1 MRRINTKEITN
12 AIKEL
17 CIEANCNL
25 PQDLKECIEKC
36 AARESNPRAK
46 QIFSQMQQNYTVAQS
61 EQIPICQD
69 TGMAVVFIKIGQEV
83 FLEGELLYDA
93 VQEGVRQGYMQGFL
107 RKSVVADPL
116 RRVNTND
123 NTPAILYTEIVAG
136 DRVEIEL
143 CPKGFGSENMSA
155 ICMMTPSMGKEDIV
169 EFVVDTVRKA
179 GGNPCPPTVVGVGIG
194 GTFEYAA
201 YLSKKAL
208 LRKMDESAQD
218 PFYAAMEEE
227 ILQKINEL
235 DIGPQGFGGD
245 ISALSVHIEKS
256 ATHIAG
262 LPVAVN
268 IGCHVTR
275 HKKFTL

>member
-25 PQDLKECIEKC
+25 PQDLKECVEKC
-36 AARESNPRAK
+36 AVRESNPRAK